1 MELQQLI
8 MDLSAKYPAV
18 VSMLMLMGAVRLL
31 NKPIF
36 AFLHA
41 FVEVTP
47 SSKDNEILGKVENS
61 KLYKSICF
69 VLDYLFSVK
78 LIK

>member
-8 MDLSAKYPAV
+8 MDLSAKFPFVMSA
-18 VSMLMLMGAVRLL
+18 LALMGAVRLL

-47 SSKDNEILGKVENS
+47 TEKDNQILGKVEES
-61 KLYKSICF
+61 KFYKGLCF